1 MGTWGTG
8 LYQDDVACDVK
19 ESIKDKL
26 TYGNENGEKYTKE
39 ELIKSIFEEYKDCMQ
54 FEDDRDIL
62 ILVLAD
68 MLWQN
73 GMLTDE
79 IKKEA
84 VKIIE
89 QKSDLERWKEDKKL
103 YQKRE
108 KVLESLKEKIESKQP
123 KEKVS
128 KIKKRAKPYV
138 CPWKIGDR
146 FAYELKS
153 EKAKEYG
160 LEGRYLI
167 LSVVRPLKWGDS
179 RNVWYLPVM
188 RIQITKGNKIPT
200 TYEEIENCEYIIDGY
215 DAEKEKY
222 RYTTIIADKITLKV
236 QKMYKFIGNFPV
248 AGWLEDGY
256 IDNGIPIWLTWYK
269 LDDYEIENYIKFGTN
284 RNKKLIK
291 ENFKNEEEEDRIV
304 EFGHGFFQNDV
315 TMHTATKYIYLL
327 NIFENNEQA
336 TNKLIEYNKN
346 IIEDK
351 ERAPLFWI
359 ALANVQWDY
368 GRLLKNVKEK
378 AIQCIESGDKI
389 EKWKKELEKV
399 KKKLNSKQPAKKKIE
414 KIIKLKTPNWKK
426 GDILLYQ
433 IRNKEL
439 KEHKWYN
446 KYVLLQVI
454 GMKKTE
460 ISYLLP
466 DEFYDE
472 EEIIVLYNWIGNH
485 QIDLNKISELKTIFF
500 KDEEKIYG
508 RELKFFGLY
517 HLSEEELKKVSIKV
531 IKNDMNNLNTKEL
544 KLMYPF
550 MYIYHLDDFEF
561 AIIEALEREEKR
573 GNLVKDL

>member
-1 MGTWGTG
+1 MQIFSL
-8 LYQDDVACDVK
+8 LYAKDYHSNVIREGRDVY
-19 ESIKDKL
+19 IKIPAV
-26 TYGNENGEKYTKE
+26 N
-39 ELIKSIFEEYKDCMQ
+39 Q
-54 FEDDRDIL
+54 
-62 ILVLAD
+62 
-68 MLWQN
+68 
-73 GMLTDE
+73 
-79 IKKEA
+79 IKKGCNISSATMILKYFGREITPEA
-84 VKIIE
+84 MKKGKPRTISYKNTLFVNRQIM
-89 QKSDLERWKEDKKL
+89 QKGF
-103 YQKRE
+103 
-108 KVLESLKEKIESKQP
+108 
-123 KEKVS
+123 
-128 KIKKRAKPYV
+128 KIKKLP
-138 CPWKIGDR
+138 DDT
-146 FAYELKS
+146 F
-153 EKAKEYG
+153 
-160 LEGRYLI
+160 
-167 LSVVRPLKWGDS
+167 
-179 RNVWYLPVM
+179 NVFSSSIKLAV
-188 RIQITKGNKIPT
+188 
-200 TYEEIENCEYIIDGY
+200 
-215 DAEKEKY
+215 
-222 RYTTIIADKITLKV
+222 
-236 QKMYKFIGNFPV
+236 
-248 AGWLEDGY
+248 
-256 IDNGIPIWLTWYK
+256 DNGIPIWLTWYK

>member
-8 LYQDDVACDVK
+8 LYQDDTACDVK
-19 ESIKDKL
+19 ESIRDKL

-39 ELIKSIFEEYKDCMQ
+39 ELIKSIFEEYEDYMQ
-54 FEDDRDIL
+54 LEDDRDIL

-68 MLWQN
+68 MLWKN
-73 GMLTDE
+73 GILTDE

-89 QKSDLERWKEDKKL
+89 QKSDLKRWTDDKSL
-103 YQKRE
+103 YKKRE
-108 KVLESLKEKIESKQP
+108 KVLEDLKEKIESKQP
-123 KEKVS
+123 EEKVT
-128 KIKKRAKPYV
+128 KIKKRPKPYV

-146 FAYELKS
+146 FAYELKG
-153 EKAKEYG
+153 EKAKKYG

-188 RIQITKGNKIPT
+188 RIQITKNNKIPT

-215 DAEKEKY
+215 DTEKEKY

-248 AGWLEDGY
+248 AGLLEDGY
-256 IDNGIPIWLTWYK
+256 IYNGIPIWLTWYK
-269 LDDYEIENYIKFGTN
+269 LEDYEIENYIKFGTN
-284 RNKKLIK
+284 KNKKLIK
-291 ENFKNEEEEDRIV
+291 ENFKNKEEEDKIV
-304 EFGHGFFQNDV
+304 EFGNGFFQNNV

-327 NIFENNEQA
+327 NILENNEQA

-346 IIEDK
+346 IIRDK

-368 GRLLKNVKEK
+368 GRLLENVKEK
-378 AIQCIESGDKI
+378 AIQCIESREQIG
-389 EKWKKELEKV
+389 KWEKELEDV
-399 KKKLNSKQPAKKKIE
+399 KKKLNSKQPTKKEIE
-414 KIIKLKTPNWKK
+414 KIIKLKKPNWKK

-446 KYVLLQVI
+446 KYVLLHVI
-454 GMKKTE
+454 EMKKSE
-460 ISYLLP
+460 IDYLP
-466 DEFYDE
+466 VDEFYDE
-472 EEIIVLYNWIGNH
+472 EEIVVLYNWIGNEP
-485 QIDLNKISELKTIFF
+485 IDLNKINELKLIFF

-508 RELKFFGLY
+508 RELKLFGLY
-517 HLSEEELKKVSIKV
+517 HLTEEELKRTNIKV
-531 IKNDMNNLNTKEL
+531 IENDMNNLNTKEL

-573 GNLVKDL
+573 GNIVKDL